1 MPAMSEQHVE
11 TRKVLWLEHTQH
23 LLHAQDLDLEI
34 VRLQSS
40 IAKLSNKAVDLRH
53 RAAEIRRAAEILG
66 TNRE

>member
-1 MPAMSEQHVE
+1 MSEKYVE

-40 IAKLSNKAVDLRH
+40 IAKLSNKAVNLRH
-53 RAAEIRRAAEILG
+53 RAVEIRHAAEILG
-66 TNRE
+66 TDQE